1 MEQKEGGA
9 DRRQRRRIPIKVPVR
24 VRGRSADGTTWE
36 EVTSCVDASLVGV
49 SVLLSHQVSTGQ
61 VLHLSL
67 PLPVPF
73 RRYDLVEASY
83 RVYALVRDTR
93 PAASGATVGVMF
105 LGRNPPGGGDVLP
118 AEHYLMPG
126 DQPVR
131 SVRPRPSLRLH
142 LEAGEAA
149 GGVAQDEEAVAEHVA
164 PRVVLVKVTR
174 LPVSRGT
181 VLAVEE
187 IGGDFR
193 SRATVSSIVVGADG
207 QPRLSL
213 RILDAPVPD
222 RLLMPDGTT
231 TDNQGPT

>member
-1 MEQKEGGA
+1 MEQRQGRA
-9 DRRQRRRIPIKVPVR
+9 NRRQRRRIPIKVPVR
-24 VRGRSADGTTWE
+24 VRGRNADGTTWE

-49 SVLLSHQVSTGQ
+49 SVLLTHKVSTGQ

-83 RVYALVRDTR
+83 RVYALVRDSH
-93 PAASGATVGVMF
+93 PSGSVSRVGVMF
-105 LGRNPPGGGDVLP
+105 LGRNPPGRGDVLP

-126 DQPVR
+126 DHPAR
-131 SVRPRPSLRLH
+131 RLSPRRWLRLH
-142 LEAGEAA
+142 LEGDQAP
-149 GGVAQDEEAVAEHVA
+149 GGVAQDEEAVAEHIA
-164 PRVVLVKVTR
+164 PTAILVKVTR

-193 SRATVSSIVVGADG
+193 SRASVSSIAVGADG
-207 QPRLSL
+207 QPRLRL

-222 RLLMPDGTT
+222 RLLTPDATT
-231 TDNQGPT
+231 TDN

>member
-9 DRRQRRRIPIKVPVR
+9 ERRQRRRIPIKVPVR
-24 VRGRSADGTTWE
+24 VRGRSADGALWE

-49 SVLLSHQVSTGQ
+49 SVMLSHQVSTGQ

-93 PAASGATVGVMF
+93 PAASVSRVGVMF

-118 AEHYLMPG
+118 TSHFMMPG
-126 DQPVR
+126 DQPVKR
-131 SVRPRPSLRLH
+131 VRPRPSLHLH
-142 LEAGEAA
+142 LEADQAP
-149 GGVAQDEEAVAEHVA
+149 GGVARDEVVVAEHLA
-164 PRVVLVKVTR
+164 PSVILVKVTH
-174 LPVSRGT
+174 LPVSRGSD
-181 VLAVEE
+181 LAVEE

-193 SRATVSSIVVGADG
+193 SRATVSSVVVGADG

-213 RILDAPVPD
+213 RILDGPVPD
-222 RLLMPDGTT
+222 RLLTPDETT
-231 TDNQGPT
+231 ALD

>member
-1 MEQKEGGA
+1 MVQKEGA
-9 DRRQRRRIPIKVPVR
+9 AERRRRRRIPIKVPVR
-24 VRGRSADGTTWE
+24 IRGRSADGALWE

-49 SVLLSHQVSTGQ
+49 SVMLSHQVSTGQ

-83 RVYALVRDTR
+83 RVYALVRDIR
-93 PAASGATVGVMF
+93 PSASVARVGVMF

-118 AEHYLMPG
+118 VGHYMMPG
-126 DQPVR
+126 DQPVKG
-131 SVRPRPSLRLH
+131 VRPRPSLRLH
-142 LEAGEAA
+142 LETDQAP
-149 GGVAQDEEAVAEHVA
+149 GGVAQDEMVVAEHLA
-164 PRVVLVKVTR
+164 PREVLVKVTH
-174 LPVSRGT
+174 LPVCQGAL
-181 VLAVEE
+181 LAVEE

-193 SRATVSSIVVGADG
+193 SRATVSSIAVGADG

-222 RLLMPDGTT
+222 RLLTPDGTT
-231 TDNQGPT
+231 AVN